1 MGFFYIRT
9 SLVFHWGHS
18 SRKYVSSKTR
28 ESYLVPPP
36 TTLIGALSYG
46 YARVRGLPEE
56 SGGVGTAELIRENT
70 LSVNVR
76 VFSPIFHYAD
86 LARVWWFRE
95 RERLAKTDAV
105 AIGKSYVG
113 VKHGR
118 GPDLEVVYVFRKD
131 LKLEKRH
138 LVEAAYSIVR
148 VGGSR
153 GLVSVIEVDYGE
165 ASELDVRTVRTG
177 FSTWSDLVDLGAT
190 GLPLLR
196 ELVVDY
202 RRARVGD
209 YTGAPLREHVFMY
222 RTDILKPVEVEVTLR
237 VGALPLVAGDEV
249 VVVEP

>member
-1 MGFFYIRT
+1 MGFFYIRVL
-9 SLVFHWGHS
+9 LVFHWGHS

-56 SGGVGTAELIRENT
+56 SGSVSTAELIRENT
-70 LSVNVR
+70 LSVNAR
-76 VFSPIFHYAD
+76 VLSPLFHYAD
-86 LARVWWFRE
+86 LTRVWWFRE
-95 RERLAKTDAV
+95 RESMAKTDAV
-105 AIGKSYVG
+105 AVGKTYTG
-113 VKHGR
+113 VKDG
-118 GPDLEVVYVFRKD
+118 GSVDLEVVYIFRKD

-138 LVEAAYSIVR
+138 LLEAAYSIIR

-153 GLVSVIEVDYGE
+153 GLVSVVEVDYGE
-165 ASELDVRTVRTG
+165 ASELNVGAARTG
-177 FSTWSDLVDLGAT
+177 FSTWSDLVDLGGI

-202 RRARVGD
+202 RRVKVGD
-209 YTGAPLREHVFMY
+209 YTNAPLREHVYMY
-222 RTDILKPVEVEVTLR
+222 RTDTLKPVEVEVVLKA
-237 VGALPLVAGDEV
+237 GALPLLVGDEV

>member
-1 MGFFYIRT
+1 MSFFYIKA

-56 SGGVGTAELIRENT
+56 SGGVSTAELVRENI
-70 LSVNVR
+70 LSVNTKVL
-76 VFSPIFHYAD
+76 SPIFHHAD
-86 LARVWWFRE
+86 LTRVWWFRE

-105 AIGKSYVG
+105 AVGKTYVG
-113 VKHGR
+113 AKRGR
-118 GPDLEVVYVFRKD
+118 DPNLEVVYVFRKD
-131 LKLEKRH
+131 LKLEKRY

-153 GLVSVIEVDYGE
+153 GLVSVVEVDYGE
-165 ASELDVRTVRTG
+165 TSELNVRTVRTG
-177 FSTWSDLVDLGAT
+177 FSTWSDLVDLGVT

-202 RRARVGD
+202 RQAMVGD
-209 YTGAPLREHVFMY
+209 YTSAPLREHVYMY
-222 RTDILKPVEVEVTLR
+222 RTDVLKPVEVALR
-237 VGALPLVAGDEV
+237 AGAGALPLAVGGEV